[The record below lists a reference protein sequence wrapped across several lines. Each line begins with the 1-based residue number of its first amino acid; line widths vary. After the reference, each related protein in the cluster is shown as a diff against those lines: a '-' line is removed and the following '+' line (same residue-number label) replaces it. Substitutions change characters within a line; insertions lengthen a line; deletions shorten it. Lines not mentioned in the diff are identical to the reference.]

1 MKIKILTLFFLTLV
15 SCSSKPS
22 EDIAIGAKDKE
33 TKGKTTALPGARVGF
48 SAPNFSLKSTDQKN
62 ISLSNFK
69 DKAVLLDFWAT
80 WCPPC
85 RFSTPALV
93 RINKKFKDQ
102 GLAVIGISLDE
113 EPEPVPPFLKK
124 EKVEHLI
131 LYAGNSSVA
140 QDYQVRAIPSFFLI
154 DKNGMIKKRYDGFY
168 PDLEKE
174 WEKEIPILLNK

>member
-1 MKIKILTLFFLTLV
+1 MISFLTLV

-22 EDIAIGAKDKE
+22 EDIAPQTKAKEAKE
-33 TKGKTTALPGARVGF
+33 KIIALAGARVGF
-48 SAPNFSLKSTDQKN
+48 SAPNFSLKSTEQKKF
-62 ISLSNFK
+62 SLSNFK
-69 DKAVLLDFWAT
+69 EKVVLLDFWAT

-131 LYAGNSSVA
+131 LYAEDSSVA

-174 WEKEIPILLNK
+174 WEKEIPNLLSK